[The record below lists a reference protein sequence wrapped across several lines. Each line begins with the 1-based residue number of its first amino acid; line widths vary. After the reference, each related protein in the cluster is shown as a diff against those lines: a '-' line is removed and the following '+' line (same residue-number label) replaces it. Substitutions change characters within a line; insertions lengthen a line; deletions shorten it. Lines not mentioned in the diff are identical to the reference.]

1 MLSITLMLTATHAQ
15 TLPFDKIDA
24 FKKDCWSQYLKKIT
38 EDPQRQ
44 KEMAESAIPYKD
56 SVMKFALYQIGDEPE
71 GGYPLYIALHGGGGT
86 APEVNDSQWE
96 HMKIYYKSSVKCGIY
111 VATRGVTNTWN
122 LHCVA
127 NSYPLY
133 DRLIENCI
141 AFKHV
146 NPNRVYVLGY
156 SAGGDGVYQI
166 ASRMSDRFAAANM
179 SAGHPNGI
187 SVNNLA
193 NLPFLIQLGANDGAY
208 NRNKQAVE
216 YTQRLDAMANLHPGL
231 FPHRL
236 HLHADRSHGF
246 HDNIPDIVP
255 QTIIVDYNGWL
266 AEKERLPRESIDP
279 NAIRWLDRYTRNP
292 IPQHVFWDLS
302 NIADS
307 RVADGKEDAKTYAQ
321 FYWLEYSG
329 EKWEESGTKVIEALY
344 NKMHNSVTLRHP
356 ANTMRI
362 LLNRDMLDLA
372 KPIHLIIDDSFQR
385 DIAVTP
391 NETTI
396 RSTLETRG
404 DPAFMFEAEINIRKT
419 NDTYDVAPTVPT
431 VEKN

>member
-1 MLSITLMLTATHAQ
+1 MLSMTLMLTAAHAQ

-96 HMKIYYKSSVKCGIY
+96 HMKIYYRSSVKCGIY

-122 LHCVA
+122 LHCVD

-166 ASRMSDRFAAANM
+166 GSRMSDRFAAANM

-193 NLPFLIQLGANDGAY
+193 NLPFLLQLGSNDGAY
-208 NRNKQAVE
+208 DRNKQAVQ
-216 YTQRLDAMANLHPGL
+216 YT
-231 FPHRL
+231 
-236 HLHADRSHGF
+236 
-246 HDNIPDIVP
+246 
-255 QTIIVDYNGWL
+255 
-266 AEKERLPRESIDP
+266 
-279 NAIRWLDRYTRNP
+279 
-292 IPQHVFWDLS
+292 
-302 NIADS
+302 
-307 RVADGKEDAKTYAQ
+307 
-321 FYWLEYSG
+321 
-329 EKWEESGTKVIEALY
+329 
-344 NKMHNSVTLRHP
+344 
-356 ANTMRI
+356 
-362 LLNRDMLDLA
+362 
-372 KPIHLIIDDSFQR
+372 
-385 DIAVTP
+385 
-391 NETTI
+391 
-396 RSTLETRG
+396 
-404 DPAFMFEAEINIRKT
+404 
-419 NDTYDVAPTVPT
+419 
-431 VEKN
+431 